1 VAASK
6 PQVGP
11 GAGGEVLV
19 VWRGSATP
27 TAEDERGAILAAT
40 VTNGRAGPPQTLTVP
55 GQLGATDPV
64 LGVGPSGEATA
75 AWVQF
80 PLPGTAPAAPDLD
93 QVAAAVRPMGGSFGA
108 PVVLS
113 SLLSTAQ
120 SPSVAVT
127 DHDIAVALWQEQAGG
142 TGALMSA
149 ARAKGGT
156 FAPSVQVSRPVS
168 VPTYGH
174 AGNRLAV
181 VFAAGSAFRAV
192 SGVDP

>member
-1 VAASK
+1 M
-6 PQVGP
+6 
-11 GAGGEVLV
+11 
-19 VWRGSATP
+19 WRGSATP

-55 GQLGATDPV
+55 GQLGATDPA

-80 PLPGTAPAAPDLD
+80 PLPGTAPSAPDLD

-108 PVVLS
+108 PVVVS
-113 SLLSTAQ
+113 SPRGAAQ
-120 SPSVAVT
+120 FPSPSVAVT
-127 DHDIAVALWQEQAGG
+127 DHDIAVAMWQEQAGG